1 MSPSRSVV
9 TASMEVQPI
18 IIAVFAAYFFV
29 LIAIA
34 VFGAIRIR
42 EMADYVLAGRRMSSL
57 TSALS
62 ASSSTTSGWTMLVF
76 PALAFSEGTIH
87 LWTLASIVVGVWFA
101 WTILA
106 KRLRRYTIAEESLTI
121 PDFLEKRFSDK
132 SGTLRII
139 AAALTIFFIMF
150 YVNSG
155 LIAGA
160 KLLETVF
167 GLGHDE
173 SVLITLA
180 AVASYTF
187 IGGFMAVSRPDVFQA
202 MVMLVSFVILPL
214 TIIFSITDP
223 FSGAGQPAG
232 FLNPFSDA
240 DGNTVSLVFVLSTA
254 GWGLGALGSQRIL
267 QRFMAIEGEDKINRS
282 RNIGV
287 LWIVLIFS
295 FGFLFGLVARPAL
308 TEMGLMGAL
317 TTDAGLFDR
326 ERVYFV
332 VAEAFFVPIFTG
344 LLLTGVVAAV
354 MSTAD
359 SQLLL
364 GSAIATDDVPFVRR
378 LARLYEHRHVLGA
391 SGRVWLGRLSLLTIG
406 GIAGAL
412 AILAAESILS
422 LVAYAWGGMGSSFG
436 PAIVLA
442 LYWRRFNFWGALSS
456 IVAGAVAVSIWHF
469 ASGGPWGMFDMQI
482 SAAPGFAAATVA
494 AVVVTLLTSPPPANV
509 TEQFDR
515 VNAGAPAASKD

>member
-1 MSPSRSVV
+1 
-9 TASMEVQPI
+9 MEVQPI
-18 IIAVFAAYFFV
+18 IIAVFTAYFLA

-34 VFGAIRIR
+34 IVGAIRLR
-42 EMADYVLAGRRMSSL
+42 EMSDYLLAGRRMSSI

-87 LWTLASIVVGVWFA
+87 LWTFVSIVIGVWFA
-101 WTILA
+101 WTFLA

-121 PDFLEKRFSDK
+121 PDFLEKRFADK
-132 SGTLRII
+132 SGTLRIV

-160 KLLETVF
+160 KLLESIF
-167 GLGHDE
+167 GLGHSE
-173 SVLITLA
+173 SVLITLV

-187 IGGFMAVSRPDVFQA
+187 IGGFMAVSRTDVFQA
-202 MVMLVSFVILPL
+202 MVMLVSFIILPL
-214 TIIFSITDP
+214 TLIFTIADP
-223 FSGAGQPAG
+223 FSGAGQPTG
-232 FLNPFSDA
+232 FLNPFTDT
-240 DGNTVSLVFVLSTA
+240 DGSTITMVFVLSTA

-267 QRFMAIEGEDKINRS
+267 QRFMAIEGEDKIKRS

-287 LWIVLIFS
+287 FWLILIFS

-308 TEMGLMGAL
+308 TEVGLMGAL
-317 TTDAGLFDR
+317 TDASGLFDP

-332 VAEAFFVPIFTG
+332 TAEAFFLPIFTG

-364 GSAIATDDVPFVRR
+364 GSAIATEDVPLVRR
-378 LARLYEHRHVLGA
+378 LARLLDQRRVLGA
-391 SGRVWLGRLSLLTIG
+391 SGRVWLGRALLLVIG

-412 AILAAESILS
+412 AIVATDSIAN
-422 LVAYAWGGMGSSFG
+422 LVAYAWGGMGASFG
-436 PAIVLA
+436 TAIILA

-456 IVAGAVAVSIWHF
+456 IVAGAAAVSIWHF

-482 SAAPGFAAATVA
+482 SAAPGFAAATIT
-494 AVVVTLLTSPPPANV
+494 AVVVTLLTSPPPDNV

-515 VNAGAPAASKD
+515 VNAEEPAPA

>member
-1 MSPSRSVV
+1 
-9 TASMEVQPI
+9 MEVQPI
-18 IIAVFAAYFFV
+18 IIAVFAAYFLA

-34 VFGAIRIR
+34 IFGAIRLR
-42 EMADYVLAGRRMSSL
+42 EMSDYVLAGRRMSSL

-76 PALAFSEGTIH
+76 PALAFSEGTVH
-87 LWTLASIVVGVWFA
+87 LWTGLSIVVGVWFA
-101 WTILA
+101 WTFLA

-132 SGTLRII
+132 SGTLRIV
-139 AAALTIFFIMF
+139 AAALTILFIMF

-167 GLGHDE
+167 DLGHGE

-187 IGGFMAVSRPDVFQA
+187 IGGFMAVSRTDVFQA

-214 TIIFSITDP
+214 TLTFSITDP
-223 FSGAGQPAG
+223 FSGAGQPPG
-232 FLNPFSDA
+232 FLNPFTDVEGS
-240 DGNTVSLVFVLSTA
+240 TVTMVFVLSTA

-267 QRFMAIEGEDKINRS
+267 QRFMAIEGEDKIKRS

-287 LWIVLIFS
+287 VWIMLIFS

-308 TEMGLMGAL
+308 TEMGLLGAL
-317 TTDAGLFDR
+317 TDNAGLFDP

-332 VAEAFFVPIFTG
+332 TAEAFFLPVFTG

-364 GSAIATDDVPFVRR
+364 GSTIATEDAPLIRR
-378 LARLYEHRHVLGA
+378 LARKIERRHLLGA
-391 SGRVWLGRLSLLTIG
+391 SGRVWLGRALLLAIG
-406 GIAGAL
+406 GVAGGT
-412 AILAAESILS
+412 AIVSADSVAN
-422 LVAYAWGGMGSSFG
+422 LVAYAWGGMGSAFG
-436 PAIVLA
+436 PAIILA
-442 LYWRRFNFWGALSS
+442 LYWRRFNFWGALTS

-469 ASGGPWGMFDMQI
+469 SSGGPWGMFDMQI
-482 SAAPGFAAATVA
+482 SAAPGFAAAIIA
-494 AVVVTLLTSPPPANV
+494 AVIVTLLTSPPSAEV
-509 TEQFDR
+509 TEAVRPGQR
-515 VNAGAPAASKD
+515 

>member
-1 MSPSRSVV
+1 
-9 TASMEVQPI
+9 MEVQPT
-18 IIAVFAAYFFV
+18 IIAVFAAYFLA

-34 VFGAIRIR
+34 IFGAIRLR
-42 EMADYVLAGRRMSSL
+42 EMSDYVLAGRRMSSF

-87 LWTLASIVVGVWFA
+87 LWTLLSIVIGVWFA
-101 WTILA
+101 WTFLA
-106 KRLRRYTIAEESLTI
+106 KRLRRYTIAEGSLTI

-132 SGTLRII
+132 SGALRIV

-160 KLLETVF
+160 KLLETIF
-167 GLGHDE
+167 GLGHNE
-173 SVLITLA
+173 GVLITLA

-187 IGGFMAVSRPDVFQA
+187 IGGFMAVSRTDVFQA

-214 TIIFSITDP
+214 TVIFSITEP
-223 FSGAGQPAG
+223 FSGAGQPTG

-240 DGNTVSLVFVLSTA
+240 DGNTVTLIFVFSTI
-254 GWGLGALGSQRIL
+254 GWGLGTFGAQRVL
-267 QRFMAIEGEDKINRS
+267 QRFMAIEGEDKISGS
-282 RNIGV
+282 RNISV
-287 LWIVLIFS
+287 LWLVLIFS
-295 FGFLFGLVARPAL
+295 LGFLFGLVARPAL

-317 TTDAGLFDR
+317 TTDAGMFDR

-332 VAEAFFVPIFTG
+332 TAEALFLPIFTG

-364 GSAIATDDVPFVRR
+364 GSAIASDDVPFIRR
-378 LARLYEHRHVLGA
+378 FARLYENRRVLGA
-391 SGRVWLGRLSLLTIG
+391 SGRVWLGRISLLAIG

-412 AILAAESILS
+412 AILATDSILN
-422 LVAYAWGGMGSSFG
+422 LVAYAWGGMGASFG
-436 PAIVLA
+436 PAIILA
-442 LYWRRFNFWGALSS
+442 LYWRRFNFWGALIS
-456 IVAGAVAVSIWHF
+456 IVAGAVTVSIWQF
-469 ASGGPWGMFDMQI
+469 TSGGPWGMFDMQI
-482 SAAPGFAAATVA
+482 STAPGFAAATFT
-494 AVVVTLLTSPPPANV
+494 AVVVTLLTSPPPVEV

-515 VNAGAPAASKD
+515 VNAGSQLISAA

>member
-1 MSPSRSVV
+1 
-9 TASMEVQPI
+9 MEVQPI
-18 IIAVFAAYFFV
+18 IIAVFTAYFLA

-34 VFGAIRIR
+34 IFGAIRLR
-42 EMADYVLAGRRMSSL
+42 EMSDYVLAGRRMSSL

-76 PALAFSEGTIH
+76 PALAFSEGVIH
-87 LWTLASIVVGVWFA
+87 LWTGLSIVIGVWLA
-101 WTILA
+101 WTFLA

-121 PDFLEKRFSDK
+121 PDFLEKRFADK
-132 SGTLRII
+132 SGTLRVI
-139 AAALTIFFIMF
+139 AAILTIFFIMF

-155 LIAGA
+155 MIAGA
-160 KLLETVF
+160 KLLGTIF
-167 GLGHDE
+167 DLGHSE
-173 SVLITLA
+173 SVLITLV

-187 IGGFMAVSRPDVFQA
+187 IGGFMAVSRTDVFQA

-223 FSGAGQPAG
+223 FSGAGQPQG
-232 FLNPFSDA
+232 FLSPFTDA
-240 DGNTVSLVFVLSTA
+240 EGSTVTMVFVLSTA

-267 QRFMAIEGEDKINRS
+267 QRFMAIEGEDKIKRS

-287 LWIVLIFS
+287 VWIMLIFS

-308 TEMGLMGAL
+308 TEMGLSGAL
-317 TTDAGLFDR
+317 TDSAGLFDP

-332 VAEAFFVPIFTG
+332 TAEAFFLPVFTG

-364 GSAIATDDVPFVRR
+364 GSTIATEDAPLIRR
-378 LARLYEHRHVLGA
+378 LARKIDSRHLLGA
-391 SGRVWLGRLSLLTIG
+391 SGRVWLGRASLLAIG
-406 GIAGAL
+406 GIAGGT
-412 AILAAESILS
+412 AIISADSVAN
-422 LVAYAWGGMGSSFG
+422 LVAYAWGGMGASFG
-436 PAIVLA
+436 PAIIFA

-456 IVAGAVAVSIWHF
+456 VVAGAATVSIWHF

-515 VNAGAPAASKD
+515 VNAEAPTQV

>member
-1 MSPSRSVV
+1 
-9 TASMEVQPI
+9 MEVQPI
-18 IIAVFAAYFFV
+18 IIAVFAAYFLALIV
-29 LIAIA
+29 IAI
-34 VFGAIRIR
+34 FGASRMR
-42 EMADYVLAGRRMSSL
+42 ELSDYVLAGRRMSSL

-76 PALAFSEGTIH
+76 PALAFSGGTIH
-87 LWTLASIVVGVWFA
+87 LWTLASIVIGAWFT
-101 WTILA
+101 WTVLA

-132 SGTLRII
+132 SGTLRIV
-139 AAALTIFFIMF
+139 AALLTIFFIMF

-160 KLLETVF
+160 KLLGTVF
-167 GLGHDE
+167 GMGHNA

-187 IGGFMAVSRPDVFQA
+187 IGGFMAVSRTDVFQA

-214 TIIFSITDP
+214 TLIFSITEP
-223 FSGAGQPAG
+223 FSGAGQPPG

-240 DGNTVSLVFVLSTA
+240 DGNTITIVFVLSTA
-254 GWGLGALGSQRIL
+254 GWGLGTFGSQRIL

-282 RNIGV
+282 HNIGI
-287 LWIVLIFS
+287 LWFILIFS
-295 FGFLFGLVARPAL
+295 LGFLFGLVARPAL

-317 TTDAGLFDR
+317 TGTVGQFDP

-332 VAEAFFVPIFTG
+332 TAEAFFLPIFTG
-344 LLLTGVVAAV
+344 LLLTGVVAAI

-364 GSAIATDDVPFVRR
+364 GSAIATEDVPLVRR
-378 LARLYEHRHVLGA
+378 LARLLDHRRVLGA
-391 SGRVWLGRLSLLTIG
+391 SGRVWLGRMSLLAIG

-412 AILAAESILS
+412 AIISADSILN
-422 LVAYAWGGMGSSFG
+422 LVAYAWGGMGAAFG
-436 PAIVLA
+436 PAIILA
-442 LYWRRFNFWGALSS
+442 LYWRRFNYWGALSS
-456 IVAGAVAVSIWHF
+456 TVAGAATVSIWQF
-469 ASGGPWGMFDMQI
+469 TSGGPWGMFDMQI
-482 SAAPGFAAATVA
+482 STVPGFAAATIT
-494 AVVVTLLTSPPPANV
+494 AVVVTLLTSPPSVEV

-515 VNAGAPAASKD
+515 VNAEAPAQD